1 MPLLWA
7 MSLLWTTL
15 SDSNSLLAFALLGT
29 TYYHLLMTKEQI
41 KAKMRGDMLLFGR
54 ICLPNMFTCKSPAFH
69 REVAECL
76 IDHEIKKLVVIAPR
90 GHAKSSLVACVGVL
104 HHIFFDEG
112 PKVILLVSKTEGHA
126 NRLLQTI
133 KNALDYSMTL
143 RYLFGYWGVHSAKKW
158 TTTEAILKDDTFIIC
173 KGMGQ
178 QVIGLK
184 YNDQRP
190 TLVVLDD
197 PEDLE
202 NTKTEDR
209 MRGNLEWLLASAV
222 PGRDAIRGRVW
233 VIGTP
238 QHQRGLVNVLMKME
252 GWKGLHYHSLV
263 DEVIDDKVLQAGIL
277 AGRIAPRPEWSLWH
291 ELWDAKK
298 LLEEMSGYESI
309 GKISYFYREYQC
321 VIQGDEEQLFR
332 EEDILTYRGEFYLDK
347 HGNAALA
354 LTHINGEQ
362 LEEKD
367 IRSINVFTGV
377 DPASSVA
384 QTADY
389 SVIMNVG
396 IDQMGN
402 RFVLGY
408 YRKRVKPMA
417 LANAIIENFEKYR
430 SQTTRVESTGYQ
442 EMLREYLQEESA
454 KRNLY
459 IVGLEIKEAPRQA
472 KSRRIESMAPF
483 FNNKQVLLPEEGCE
497 ELRSELELY
506 PRSKN
511 DDTLDALYYAFK
523 RNCIPEHEGGEK
535 ASKDNGKEVDG
546 EDEAYESIDFLFM

>member
-1 MPLLWA
+1 
-7 MSLLWTTL
+7 
-15 SDSNSLLAFALLGT
+15 
-29 TYYHLLMTKEQI
+29 
-41 KAKMRGDMLLFGR
+41 
-54 ICLPNMFTCKSPAFH
+54 MFTCKSPQFH
-69 REVAECL
+69 KEIATCL
-76 IDHEIKKLVVIAPR
+76 LDHEIKKLVIVAPR

-104 HHIFFDEG
+104 HHIFFDKG

-126 NRLLQTI
+126 ARLLQTI

-143 RYLFGYWGVHSAKKW
+143 RYLFGYWGIHSAKKW

-202 NTKTEDR
+202 NTKTDER
-209 MRGNLEWLLASAV
+209 MKGNLEWLLASAV
-222 PGRDAIRGRVW
+222 PGRDARVGRVW

-238 QHQRGLVNVLMKME
+238 QHQRGLVNVLERME
-252 GWKGLHYHSLV
+252 GWKSLHYQALA
-263 DEVIDDKVLQAGIL
+263 DEVMNSKVLQQDL
-277 AGRIAPRPEWSLWH
+277 LNDRVVSRPEWALWH
-291 ELWDAKK
+291 ELMPAKR
-298 LLEEMSGYESI
+298 LCEEMASNESI
-309 GKISYFYREYQC
+309 GKISFFYREYQC
-321 VIQGDEEQLFR
+321 TIQGDEEQLFR

-347 HGNAALA
+347 HGNATLA
-354 LTHINGEQ
+354 LSHINGEQ

-367 IRSINVFTGV
+367 IRPINVFTGV

-417 LANAIIENFEKYR
+417 LANAIIENFETYR

-483 FNNKQVLLPEEGCE
+483 FTNHQVFLPEEGCE
-497 ELRSELELY
+497 DLRSELELY

-511 DDTLDALYYAFK
+511 DDTLDGLYYAFK
-523 RNCIPEHEGGEK
+523 RNYIPEHTGGENPDRK
-535 ASKDNGKEVDG
+535 NTQEQSQE
-546 EDEAYESIDFLFM
+546 EDFESIDFLFL